1 MGFLE
6 EKERGGGG
14 PIKDLR
20 FTKWPY
26 DKRVLHTFW
35 QMAIPTQDQMI
46 ATPLAM
52 TAVSTTIKE
61 RGGKEDGVKEV
72 ERGVERQGT
81 MAGMRDR

>member
-1 MGFLE
+1 
-6 EKERGGGG
+6 
-14 PIKDLR
+14 
-20 FTKWPY
+20 
-26 DKRVLHTFW
+26 
-35 QMAIPTQDQMI
+35 MAIPTQDQMI

-52 TAVSTTIKE
+52 TAVGTTIKE